1 MKILTYI
8 STILLFVATSLI
20 LVIGIVADYIKT
32 YFPAVVKFVAKSR
45 NIKYKANNR
54 VGHISFT

>member
-8 STILLFVATSLI
+8 STILLLVATSI
-20 LVIGIVADYIKT
+20 VLVIGIVADYIKT
-32 YFPAVVKFVAKSR
+32 YFPTVLNFVAKSR
-45 NIKYKANNR
+45 NIKYRTNNK